1 MTSTQDKT
9 NIQQQ
14 TGKDISR
21 VDGRLKVTGEA
32 CYSAEFPLEG
42 IAHGYLIQSTIA
54 KGRIKAIDTS
64 EAELP
69 GVLAILTHQNAP
81 KINALADGDFGSGY
95 PGDKFLPLQSDRIY
109 FDGQHIG
116 IVIAETLEQARLAA
130 SLTKIAYEIEEP
142 VFDLEQA
149 LEQSEKY
156 DAGEK
161 LQPSRGDVSGGLKQA
176 SVTIEE
182 TYTTPLEH
190 HNPMETSAT
199 TAEWHDDELTV
210 YDATQWVMGTRG
222 MLAKGLGLPE
232 EKVRVISHFVGG
244 GFGCKGLFW
253 THPLLAAIAARK
265 VNRPVRL
272 MLTRQQMFSACGHRP
287 RTIQKITLGAD
298 DTGKLTAI
306 RHLTDTETSFIGDH
320 AEPCGM
326 TTTLLYACPNLEVKH
341 NIARVN
347 VSTPTPMRGPGET
360 SGTFALESAMDE
372 LAYKADIDPVEFRII
387 NHADRHPQS
396 NKPWSSKYLIECYH
410 RAADAFGWQNRD
422 PRPGSMGDGD
432 ELIGWGMA
440 TATYPGYRF
449 PAAAKAQIL
458 ANGQVIVGS
467 ATHDIGTGTYTIM
480 SQIAADTL
488 GLPIERV
495 KFELG
500 DTKLPKASVSG
511 GSSTAGSVSPAVRSA
526 CEAACL
532 KLIEIAIADSES
544 PLHNYTVENITTE
557 QGRIFV
563 AESPNIGETYQEIL
577 QRHHLPLVEA
587 EVSPQDRG
595 ARYKSIAART
605 KPGVVEDEGAD
616 SEKFAFH
623 SFGAHFAEVRI
634 NPRRNQV
641 RVTRMVGA
649 FDIGRVL
656 NQKTARSQIY
666 GGVIFGIGMALM
678 EETLLDPHSGRVII
692 HNLADYHVPI
702 QADIPQIEAI
712 FVEKPDY
719 HFNPLGARGIGE
731 ISTTGVAA
739 AVANAVYHATG
750 KRVRD
755 LPITPDK
762 LL

>member
-1 MTSTQDKT
+1 MTSTQDLT
-9 NIQQQ
+9 NIQQK

-54 KGRIKAIDTS
+54 RGRIKAIDTS
-64 EAELP
+64 KAELP
-69 GVLAILTHQNAP
+69 GVLAIITHQNAP
-81 KINALADGDFGSGY
+81 KLNSLKSSDFSGGY
-95 PGDKFLPLQSDRIY
+95 PGENFLPLQDDKVY

-116 IVIAETLEQARLAA
+116 IVIAETYEQARLAA
-130 SLTKIAYEIEEP
+130 SLTEITYETEEP
-142 VFDLEQA
+142 VFDLQQA
-149 LEQSEKY
+149 LEHSEKY
-156 DAGEK
+156 EPGER
-161 LQPSRGDVSGGLKQA
+161 LQLNRGNITSGLQQA

-199 TAEWHDDELTV
+199 TVEWHDDELTV
-210 YDATQWVMGTRG
+210 YDSTQWVMGTRG

-244 GFGCKGLFW
+244 GFGCKGYFW

-287 RTIQKITLGAD
+287 RTIQKITLAAD
-298 DTGKLTAI
+298 ETGKLTAI
-306 RHLTDTETSFIGDH
+306 RHLTDTETSFVGDH
-320 AEPCGM
+320 AEPCGT

-347 VSTPTPMRGPGET
+347 IGTPTPMRGPGET
-360 SGTFALESAMDE
+360 SGTYALESAMDE
-372 LAYKADIDPVEFRII
+372 LAYKAGIDPVEFRII

-396 NKPWSSKYLIECYH
+396 DKPWSSKHLIECYH

-422 PRPGSMGDGD
+422 PRPGSMRDGD
-432 ELIGWGMA
+432 DLIGWGMA

-449 PAAAKAQIL
+449 PASAKAQIL
-458 ANGQVIVGS
+458 ANGRVVVSS
-467 ATHDIGTGTYTIM
+467 ATHDLGTGTYTIM
-480 SQIAADTL
+480 TQIAADTL
-488 GLPIERV
+488 GLPLERV

-500 DTKLPKASVSG
+500 DSKLPQAMVSG
-511 GSSTAGSVSPAVRSA
+511 GSSTAASVSPAVRSA
-526 CEAACL
+526 CEAANL
-532 KLIEIAIADSES
+532 KLIELAIADSES
-544 PLHNYTVENITTE
+544 PLHNYAVEDITTE
-557 QGRIFV
+557 QGHIFV
-563 AESPNIGETYQEIL
+563 ADSPSIGETYQEVL
-577 QRHHLPLVEA
+577 QRHNLPFVEA
-587 EVSPQDRG
+587 QVSPQDKG

-605 KPGVVEDEGAD
+605 KPGVTEDEGASD
-616 SEKFAFH
+616 KFAVH
-623 SFGAHFAEVRI
+623 SFGAHFVEVRI

-641 RVTRMVGA
+641 KVSRIVGA
-649 FDIGRVL
+649 FDVGRIL

-666 GGVIFGIGMALM
+666 GGMIFGIGMALM

-702 QADIPQIEAI
+702 QADIPEIEAI
-712 FVEKPDY
+712 FVEQPDY
-719 HFNPLGARGIGE
+719 HLNPLGARGIGE